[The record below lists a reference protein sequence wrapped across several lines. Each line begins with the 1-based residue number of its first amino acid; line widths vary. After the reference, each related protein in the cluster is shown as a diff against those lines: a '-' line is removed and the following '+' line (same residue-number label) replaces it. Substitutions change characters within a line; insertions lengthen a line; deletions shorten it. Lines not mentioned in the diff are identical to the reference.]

1 LLQEFLNALRGLI
14 LILIWTVLALPAALV
29 IFPWTLITRNTDV
42 LLRVGFWIARAGL
55 PFGGVRV
62 VVHGL
67 DRLPRGASIVMAN
80 HSSNLDPPVLIPLLP
95 GRVVIYLKA
104 SLMRIPV
111 LGYAMRLAGFIPVL
125 RDGSLEGAKASSA
138 AAKRELQRGS
148 CLMLFPE
155 GTRSRDGSLLPFKKG
170 PFFLAMDSGVPVV
183 PVSIVGAT
191 RLLPKG
197 SLRLKSGTISVT
209 FHAPL
214 DPSDYGTKEELMA
227 AVRDTMEAGLRT
239 PEPAATVSSASTSR

>member
-1 LLQEFLNALRGLI
+1 LVQEFRSAVRGLI

-29 IFPWTLITRNTDV
+29 IFPWTLITRKTQV
-42 LLRVGFWIARAGL
+42 LLRVGFWITRAGL

-111 LGYAMRLAGFIPVL
+111 LGYALRLAGDIPVT
-125 RDGSLEGAKASSA
+125 RDGSLEGAKAASA
-138 AAKRELQRGS
+138 AAQRELDRGS
-148 CLMLFPE
+148 CLVVFPE
-155 GTRSRDGSLLPFKKG
+155 GTRSRDGLLLPFKKG
-170 PFFLAMDSGVPVV
+170 PFFLAMASGAPVV

-191 RLLPKG
+191 RMLPKG
-197 SLRLKSGTISVT
+197 SFSLKSGTVSVT

-214 DPSDYGTKEELMA
+214 HPADYSDKEALMA
-227 AVRDTMEAGLRT
+227 AVRKAIESGLSR
-239 PEPAATVSSASTSR
+239 PEAATTSR

>member
-1 LLQEFLNALRGLI
+1 MRGLV

-29 IFPWTLITRNTDV
+29 VFPWTLIVRNTEAR
-42 LLRVGFWIARAGL
+42 LRVGFWITRAGL
-55 PFGGVRV
+55 PLAGVRV
-62 VVHGL
+62 VVNGL

-95 GRVVIYLKA
+95 GHVVIYLKA

-125 RDGSLEGAKASSA
+125 RGGSVEAAKATSA
-138 AAKRELQRGS
+138 AAQRALEQGS
-148 CLMLFPE
+148 CLVLFPE
-155 GTRSRDGSLLPFKKG
+155 GTRSRDGSLLPFKRG
-170 PFFLAMDSGVPVV
+170 PFFLAMDAGVPVV

-191 RLLPKG
+191 RMLPKG
-197 SLRLKSGTISVT
+197 SKNLKSGTVSVT

-214 DPSDYGTKEELMA
+214 RPADYADKGELME
-227 AVRDTMEAGLRT
+227 AVRSAIELGLL
-239 PEPAATVSSASTSR
+239 PAEMPTAS

>member
-1 LLQEFLNALRGLI
+1 MRALIMI
-14 LILIWTVLALPAALV
+14 LVWTVLAVPAALFA
-29 IFPWTLITRNTDV
+29 FPWTLITRDTG
-42 LLRVGFWIARAGL
+42 LLVRVGFWITRAGL

-111 LGYAMRLAGFIPVL
+111 LGYAMRLAGFIPVT
-125 RDGSLEGAKASSA
+125 RDGSVEAAKAVSA
-138 AAKRELQRGS
+138 AAQRELQRGS
-148 CLMLFPE
+148 CLVVFPE
-155 GTRSRDGSLLPFKKG
+155 GTRSPDGALLPFKKG
-170 PFFLAMDSGVPVV
+170 PFFLAMESGAPVV
-183 PVSIVGAT
+183 PVSIAGAT
-191 RLLPKG
+191 RMLPKG
-197 SLRLKSGTISVT
+197 STKLQSGTIIVT

-214 DPSDYGTKEELMA
+214 DPADYADKEGLME
-227 AVRDTMEAGLRT
+227 AVRSAIEAGLS
-239 PEPAATVSSASTSR
+239 PAETATFSTE

>member
-1 LLQEFLNALRGLI
+1 MLQEFLNALRGLI

-29 IFPWTLITRNTDV
+29 IFPWTLITRRTDV

-138 AAKRELQRGS
+138 AAKRELQQGS
-148 CLMLFPE
+148 CLVLFPE
-155 GTRSRDGSLLPFKKG
+155 GTRSRVGSLLPFKKG

-197 SLRLKSGTISVT
+197 SLSLKSGTITVT

-214 DPSDYGTKEELMA
+214 DPAEYGAKEELMA
-227 AVRDTMEAGLRT
+227 AVRDAMEAGLRT
-239 PEPAATVSSASTSR
+239 PEPAATVSSAATSR

>member
-1 LLQEFLNALRGLI
+1 MLQEFLSAVRGLI

-29 IFPWTLITRNTDV
+29 VFPWTLITRNTDV

-55 PFGGVRV
+55 PLVGLRV

-67 DRLPRGASIVMAN
+67 EDLPRGASIVMAN

-138 AAKRELQRGS
+138 AAQRELERGS
-148 CLMLFPE
+148 CLVLFPE
-155 GTRSRDGSLLPFKKG
+155 GTRSPDGSLLPFKKG
-170 PFFLAMDSGVPVV
+170 PFFLAMDCGVPVV

-197 SLRLKSGTISVT
+197 SLSLKSGTITVT

-214 DPSDYGTKEELMA
+214 DPAEYAEKEELMA
-227 AVRDTMEAGLRT
+227 AVRDAMEAGLRT
-239 PEPAATVSSASTSR
+239 PEPTAIVSSAATSR

>member
-1 LLQEFLNALRGLI
+1 MRGLI
-14 LILIWTVLALPAALV
+14 LILIWTVLAVPAALV
-29 IFPWTLITRNTDV
+29 VFPWTLMVRNTDV
-42 LLRVGFWIARAGL
+42 LLRVGFWITRAGL
-55 PFGGVRV
+55 PLVGVRV

-67 DRLPRGASIVMAN
+67 DHLPRGASIVMAN

-111 LGYAMRLAGFIPVL
+111 LGYALRLAGDIPVT
-125 RDGSLEGAKASSA
+125 RDGSVESAKATSA
-138 AAKRELQRGS
+138 LAQRELEQGS
-148 CLMLFPE
+148 CLVLFPE

-170 PFFLAMDSGVPVV
+170 PFFLAKASGAPVV

-191 RLLPKG
+191 RMLPKG
-197 SLRLKSGTISVT
+197 SLNLKSGTVSVT

-214 DPSDYGTKEELMA
+214 DPAEYSEKEALME
-227 AVRDTMEAGLRT
+227 AVRSAIESGLS
-239 PEPAATVSSASTSR
+239 E

>member
-1 LLQEFLNALRGLI
+1 VRGLI
-14 LILIWTVLALPAALV
+14 LILIWTLLAVPAAIF
-29 IFPWTLITRNTDV
+29 IFPWTLITRNTTL

-55 PFGGVRV
+55 PWGGVRV
-62 VVHGL
+62 VVHGM

-125 RDGSLEGAKASSA
+125 RGGSVEAAKATSA
-138 AAKRELQRGS
+138 AAQRELEQGS
-148 CLMLFPE
+148 CLVLFPE
-155 GTRSRDGSLLPFKKG
+155 GTRSPDGSLLPFKRG
-170 PFFLAMDSGVPVV
+170 PFFLAMESGAPVV
-183 PVSIVGAT
+183 PVTIAGAT
-191 RLLPKG
+191 RMLPKG
-197 SLRLKSGTISVT
+197 STRLRSGTVTVT

-214 DPSDYGTKEELMA
+214 HPADYSDKEALMA
-227 AVRDTMEAGLRT
+227 AVRRAIQSDL
-239 PEPAATVSSASTSR
+239 PPAPATS